1 MQDIKKTAES
11 AKSYMGQQT
20 TVLDLLDA
28 LTKHFDAAD
37 LPDDVQPEDFDNLK
51 AYCVGMRRAVDT
63 GTRLALAIIKAK
75 EQEEKA
81 QQKEIRRAAEAA
93 KKKKAT
99 EKAKAEKAKQ
109 AEDDSD
115 EDMLAFFAE

>member
-28 LTKHFDAAD
+28 LTKHFDTAD

-93 KKKKAT
+93 KKKAT

-115 EDMLAFFAE
+115 EDLLAFFDE

>member
-11 AKSYMGQQT
+11 AKSCMGQQT

-28 LTKHFDAAD
+28 LTKHFDTAD

-93 KKKKAT
+93 KKKAT

-115 EDMLAFFAE
+115 EDMLAFFDE

>member
-28 LTKHFDAAD
+28 LTKHFDTAD

-93 KKKKAT
+93 KKKAT
-99 EKAKAEKAKQ
+99 EKARAEKAKQ

-115 EDMLAFFAE
+115 EDMLAFFDE

>member
-28 LTKHFDAAD
+28 LTKHFDTAD

-81 QQKEIRRAAEAA
+81 QQKEIRRAAEAT
-93 KKKKAT
+93 KKKAT

-115 EDMLAFFAE
+115 EDMLAFFDE

>member
-28 LTKHFDAAD
+28 LTKHFDTAD

-93 KKKKAT
+93 KKKAT

-115 EDMLAFFAE
+115 EDMLAFFDE

>member
-1 MQDIKKTAES
+1 MQDIKKIAES
-11 AKSYMGQQT
+11 AKSCMGQQT

-28 LTKHFDAAD
+28 LTKHFDTAD
-37 LPDDVQPEDFDNLK
+37 LPNDVQPEDFDNLK

-93 KKKKAT
+93 KKKAT

-115 EDMLAFFAE
+115 EDMLAFFDE